1 MKHLANGKRPYYV
14 TAALV
19 AAELSQTL
27 ASCKEINLTAS
38 NAQAASSRIG
48 SAALGFKALTHY
60 IDELASYTKKAANEI
75 NELAKDASKIATNS
89 ARTASALHYFEL
101 ARIKAHD
108 ATYCDSMNKAI
119 DKTRAHYKEQ
129 NTEFN
134 KVLSKME
141 VQLADLK
148 QNLRSANALA
158 SICRVEACRVDTHF
172 QAIFVDVA
180 NKVDV
185 VAAQIRERVDT
196 AIRLFDAN

>member
-1 MKHLANGKRPYYV
+1 MEHLGKGKRPYYV

-19 AAELSQTL
+19 AAELNETL

-60 IDELASYTKKAANEI
+60 IDELAGYTKKAANEI
-75 NELAKDASKIATNS
+75 NDLAKNASKIATN
-89 ARTASALHYFEL
+89 TAKTATAMHYFEL
-101 ARIKAHD
+101 AYAKAHD
-108 ATYCDSMNKAI
+108 ATYRDSMKKAI
-119 DKTRAHYKEQ
+119 DKTAQHYHQ
-129 NTEFN
+129 QQSEFN
-134 KVLSKME
+134 KILAKME
-141 VQLADLK
+141 VQLAELK

-185 VAAQIRERVDT
+185 VAAQIRGRVDT
-196 AIRLFDAN
+196 AIRLFDSH